1 VKDVK
6 RFHRAEGFTLVELMI
21 VILIIAILV
30 AIAIPIYI
38 NATNNAK
45 KRTCQANLRTI
56 DGAISSWK
64 AENGGDDGHTD
75 VGNVQALVTA
85 QYLKAL
91 PQCKSGNITYILIG
105 TWGQQ
110 SSSCANYAG
119 HSYP

>member
-1 VKDVK
+1 
-6 RFHRAEGFTLVELMI
+6 MI

-56 DGAISSWK
+56 DGAISAWK
-64 AENGGDDGHTD
+64 SEYGGDDGHID
-75 VGNVQALVTA
+75 PGSVAQLVA
-85 QYLKAL
+85 DGYLKAL
-91 PQCKSGNITYILIG
+91 PQCKSGLITYILVG
-105 TWGQQ
+105 TWGQI
-110 SSSCANYAG
+110 SSSCANADG